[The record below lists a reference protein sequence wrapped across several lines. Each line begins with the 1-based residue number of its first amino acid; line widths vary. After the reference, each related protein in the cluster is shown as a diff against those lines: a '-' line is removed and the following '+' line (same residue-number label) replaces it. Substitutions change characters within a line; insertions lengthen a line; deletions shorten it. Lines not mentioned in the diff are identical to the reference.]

1 MARILKSN
9 RGFSL
14 IEVIVALGILGFVLL
29 PFLSFISF
37 RLARERQND
46 ELIRALEIIKSKME
60 ETLVLPQIKDHEE
73 TIENRFLL
81 KIKVL
86 DGDDP
91 EEPINLSPVEVNIT
105 IFRLQDSTRIYE
117 LRALR

>member
-1 MARILKSN
+1 MARILKSH

-14 IEVIVALGILGFVLL
+14 VEIIVALGILGFVLL
-29 PFLSFISF
+29 PFLGFISF

-46 ELIRALEIIKSKME
+46 ELIRASEIIKRKME
-60 ETLVLPQIKDHEE
+60 EILVLPQVKDYEE

-81 KIKVL
+81 RVKVL
-86 DGDDP
+86 DGSDP
-91 EEPINLSPVEVNIT
+91 LEPINLSPVEVDIT
-105 IFRLQDSTRIYE
+105 IFRLRDSTQLYQ